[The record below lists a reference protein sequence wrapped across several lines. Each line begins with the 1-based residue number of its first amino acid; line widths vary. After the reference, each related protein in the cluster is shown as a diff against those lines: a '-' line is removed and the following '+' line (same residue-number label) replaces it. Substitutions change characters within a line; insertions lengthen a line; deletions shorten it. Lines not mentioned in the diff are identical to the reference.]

1 MLLAL
6 AAAACAPTAPAP
18 VVAPRAEDRFLIDP
32 RTGYAQQVAPAV
44 AKRFDAA
51 WAAFNAGN
59 LADAR
64 RRLADLRTRDAAY
77 TPLALLEAAIALRE
91 GDVPAARAIVDRI
104 QPPYLASQVY
114 DAEVAIAEKRT
125 RRAFEIYR
133 ELAARADAPP
143 AAAER
148 FAELQ
153 TAMFDDLYRAALT
166 APDEEAVIRLREALQ
181 VNPAAGAA
189 RILLAQKLVALRRYD
204 DARREID
211 PVLNTADVD
220 RAEVQQVLAEV
231 DVSRGRYEEAIA
243 RYERAVRRAADP
255 RMARRLD
262 EIKAQFANA
271 NMPLQFTRA
280 IEDEALTRAD
290 LAVLLYW
297 KVASVRFA
305 QNVPPPPIATD
316 IGETPGRDE
325 LVRAIALGVFSVD
338 PVTRRVNPLS
348 PVNAGTLTRITARVL
363 ALRGAECARGI
374 PQSDPARILATCGI
388 TDPSLAG
395 TDQMVSGRTAAAVME
410 QVDRALR

>member
-1 MLLAL
+1 M
-6 AAAACAPTAPAP
+6 
-18 VVAPRAEDRFLIDP
+18 
-32 RTGYAQQVAPAV
+32 
-44 AKRFDAA
+44 
-51 WAAFNAGN
+51 
-59 LADAR
+59 
-64 RRLADLRTRDAAY
+64 
-77 TPLALLEAAIALRE
+77 
-91 GDVPAARAIVDRI
+91 
-104 QPPYLASQVY
+104 
-114 DAEVAIAEKRT
+114 
-125 RRAFEIYR
+125 
-133 ELAARADAPP
+133 
-143 AAAER
+143 
-148 FAELQ
+148 
-153 TAMFDDLYRAALT
+153 
-166 APDEEAVIRLREALQ
+166 
-181 VNPAAGAA
+181 
-189 RILLAQKLVALRRYD
+189 
-204 DARREID
+204 
-211 PVLNTADVD
+211 
-220 RAEVQQVLAEV
+220 LAEV